1 MSAVSPA
8 PAPTKPAGDGEGLVA
23 CPYCDALNR
32 EVEPPLGGRVRC
44 GRCGEV
50 MTTNRP
56 HALDRTL
63 AASFAVVVLMIGAVM
78 FPFLELHTFGLTR
91 NASVLDAA
99 LAFSSGLTAP
109 LAIAVGML
117 IIVIPLMRAF
127 ALAYVI
133 LPIRLGR
140 PPAPA
145 AHEAFRLA
153 TLLRPWSM
161 AEVFIIGVV
170 VALVKVAGM
179 ADVSL
184 GPAFWAMACM
194 VLLVVL
200 EATSL
205 DDWSLW
211 RRLDR
216 TAPR

>member
-1 MSAVSPA
+1 MTKAAA
-8 PAPTKPAGDGEGLVA
+8 PLALAAEDLVA

-32 EVEPPLGGRVRC
+32 EVEAPLGGRTRC

-50 MTTNRP
+50 LMTNRP

-78 FPFLELHTFGLTR
+78 FPFLELHTLGITR
-91 NASVLDAA
+91 KASVLDAA

-133 LPIRLGR
+133 LPVRLGR
-140 PPAPA
+140 PPAPG

-153 TLLRPWSM
+153 GKLRPWSM

-179 ADVSL
+179 ASVSL

-216 TAPR
+216 TLPR